1 MGHLRDKN
9 TTYCI
14 HMRQAFNYGFRALC
28 AGIVLIIHSLIPDV
42 FTETGSRMLK
52 DITFDID
59 TANIQ
64 VRLYGET
71 KKGR

>member
-9 TTYCI
+9 ITYCA
-14 HMRQAFNYGFRALC
+14 HMSQAFNYGFRAIC
-28 AGIVLIIHSLIPDV
+28 AGIVLIIHGIIPDV
-42 FTETGSRMLK
+42 FTEKGSRMLK

-64 VRLYGET
+64 VGLYGDT
-71 KKGR
+71 KKDR